1 MAETSSRRRF
11 APPSPA
17 TIETVRRVLARAGRE
32 LRAIEPNMA
41 EDDPKLWADM
51 MEGEAEGDPFALIDR
66 LITSALDY
74 EADAEAVQHRRA
86 DLASRHD
93 RFIAYAARR
102 RKIARDL
109 LAEADIRSLERPE
122 YTASISPGR
131 PHILPTLPPE
141 QLPERFQ
148 RCTIEANKQA
158 LGDALIAAEPDVPA
172 EWSNPQLVL
181 TVRTR

>member
-1 MAETSSRRRF
+1 MARH

-17 TIETVRRVLARAGRE
+17 ATAAVRRVLARAGTE

-66 LITSALDY
+66 LIVGALDC

-86 DLASRHD
+86 DLAIRHD
-93 RFIAYAARR
+93 RFVAAAVRR

-122 YTASISPGR
+122 YTASLAPGR
-131 PHILPTLPPE
+131 PHVVPTLPPE

-148 RCTIEANKQA
+148 RVTYEANKTA
-158 LGDALIAAEPDVPA
+158 LSDALAAGEPDTPA
-172 EWSNPQLVL
+172 EWSNPPLVL
-181 TVRTR
+181 TVRSR